1 MSSKE
6 VETMVVA
13 IGVAC
18 FLAGLIVGIGG
29 IAVIAVKAASDEQKA
44 QEEK

>member
-1 MSSKE
+1 
-6 VETMVVA
+6 MVVA

-29 IAVIAVKAASDEQKA
+29 IAAIAAIAIKAASDEQKA

>member
-1 MSSKE
+1 
-6 VETMVVA
+6 MVVA

-29 IAVIAVKAASDEQKA
+29 IAAIKAAGDEQKA

>member
-1 MSSKE
+1 
-6 VETMVVA
+6 MVVA

-29 IAVIAVKAASDEQKA
+29 IAVIAVAVKAAGDEQKA

>member
-1 MSSKE
+1 
-6 VETMVVA
+6 MVVA

-29 IAVIAVKAASDEQKA
+29 IAAIAIAIKAAGDEQKA

>member
-1 MSSKE
+1 MI
-6 VETMVVA
+6 VA

-29 IAVIAVKAASDEQKA
+29 IAALIAIAACDEQKA

>member
-1 MSSKE
+1 MI
-6 VETMVVA
+6 VA

-18 FLAGLIVGIGG
+18 FLAGVIVGLGG
-29 IAVIAVKAASDEQKA
+29 IAAIAIKAAGDEQTA

>member
-1 MSSKE
+1 MI
-6 VETMVVA
+6 VA

-29 IAVIAVKAASDEQKA
+29 IAAIAIKAAGDGLIA

>member
-1 MSSKE
+1 
-6 VETMVVA
+6 MVVA

-29 IAVIAVKAASDEQKA
+29 IGGIAAIAIKATGDEQKA

>member
-1 MSSKE
+1 MI
-6 VETMVVA
+6 VA

-29 IAVIAVKAASDEQKA
+29 IAAIAIKAAGDEQKA

>member
-1 MSSKE
+1 MI
-6 VETMVVA
+6 VA

-29 IAVIAVKAASDEQKA
+29 IAAIAIKTAGDEQKA

>member
-1 MSSKE
+1 
-6 VETMVVA
+6 MVVA

-18 FLAGLIVGIGG
+18 FLAGLIVGIVGIGG
-29 IAVIAVKAASDEQKA
+29 IVAIAIKAAGDEQKA